1 MMTTQKKKADLLPHQ
16 AGVWIPP
23 KMRKLFAGKAR
34 YRIAHGGRGSGKTMS
49 MALMTAVYGYKL
61 AITGKQGT
69 ILCAREFMNSL
80 SDSSFEEVRSAIMSE
95 PFLANFYDIGQN
107 YIRSKDGLINYAFA
121 GLRRNLDSIKSKAK
135 LVLVWIDEAETV
147 SETAW
152 MKLIPTVREEDSEIW
167 ISYNPE
173 SKLSAT
179 HKRFRENTPESAKI
193 VEMNYNDNPK
203 FPKVLDMERLEDLKK
218 RPESYDHIWRGDFL
232 VFHSGAYFNI
242 EMMNARDDGRI
253 GTVPYDPRLPVVTS
267 WDLGIGDSTAIIFAQ
282 FHGTEVRIID
292 FYEQS
297 GVGLDHYA
305 RVLQDK
311 GYRYDQ
317 HILPHDVRVKEL
329 GSGKSR
335 LETLQSLGVTPITIA
350 PQLSVDDGIQAV
362 RSMIPLCW
370 FNAETCDHLIEALRA
385 YHREYDDQRLTWK
398 GRPEHD
404 WSSHPADAMRYLA
417 VGYRE
422 RGSWGS
428 GAIKR
433 NIKGVA

>member
-1 MMTTQKKKADLLPHQ
+1 MSKVIKQDDLKEHQ

-49 MALMTAVYGYKL
+49 MALMSAVYGYRL
-61 AITGKQGT
+61 AEDGRGGV

-80 SDSSFEEVRSAIMSE
+80 SDSSFEEVKQAILSQ
-95 PFLANFYDIGQN
+95 PFLANYYDIGQN
-107 YIRSKDGLINYAFA
+107 YIRTKNGLVSYTFA
-121 GLRRNLDSIKSKAK
+121 GLRRNLDSIKSKARI
-135 LVLVWIDEAETV
+135 LLTWIDEAESV
-147 SETAW
+147 SEMAW
-152 MKLIPTVREEDSEIW
+152 MKLIPTIREEGSEIW

-179 HKRFRENTPESAKI
+179 HLRFRENTPDNAKI
-193 VEMNYNDNPK
+193 IEMNWSDNPK
-203 FPKVLDMERLEDLKK
+203 FPDVLNQERLEDFNK
-218 RPESYDHIWRGDFL
+218 RPDSYEHIWEGAFL
-232 VFHSGAYFNI
+232 THHDGAYYNL
-242 EMMNARDDGRI
+242 EMRDARVDGRI
-253 GTVPYDPRLPVVTS
+253 TAVPYDRRLPVVTA
-267 WDLGIGDSTAIIFAQ
+267 WDLGIGDSTAITFAQ
-282 FHGTEVRIID
+282 FHGSEVRIID
-292 FYEQS
+292 FYENS

-305 RVLQDK
+305 RVLQEK

-335 LETLQSLGVTPITIA
+335 YETLQSLGINPITIA
-350 PQLSVDDGIQAV
+350 PQLQVDDGIQAV
-362 RSMIPLCW
+362 RSMLPLCW
-370 FNAETCDHLIEALRA
+370 FDAEKCDHLVEALRA
-385 YHREYDDQRLTWK
+385 YHREYDDQRMTWK

-404 WSSHPADAMRYLA
+404 WSSHPADSFRYLA

-422 RGSWGS
+422 RNSWKG

-433 NIKGVA
+433 NIQGIA